1 MSTKEQHF
9 VPRVYMKA
17 WETTVETSKE
27 PTKKFQGVYIFENSE
42 IGEGANR
49 KTVLWKPH
57 LYTIN
62 FRYYFICKS
71 CPRVKSEFV
80 NMIYKLL
87 RTEFKQPV
95 YGKLAH
101 SVIKTKKSI
110 NKHFFEVTDWDF
122 FYDDGNIAR
131 KKAIKSQI
139 DALNCYILE
148 SSFDDYFEKNW
159 ERIYKQFIY
168 SVRNGMPIGLGRSE
182 KIIPVDIANDMLAS
196 FFIMLCRNPKFDAM
210 GIYKKIKDKILYPLF
225 ISMCDS
231 KEDDA
236 PSQEESKALA
246 DELMTG
252 IWYSELYKMF
262 FKKSGGFYHN
272 VINVALDKCQI
283 VLYEAYDGAGL
294 FITSDNP
301 AFEHKSAVERQNLN
315 GMIFPLTPKY
325 LIFIG
330 KGDEK
335 INVVDHRYANSDV
348 VRLFNRII
356 VQNKTKSVIAATKY
370 LTDSI

>member
-110 NKHFFEVTDWDF
+110 NKKGFPW
-122 FYDDGNIAR
+122 N
-131 KKAIKSQI
+131 
-139 DALNCYILE
+139 
-148 SSFDDYFEKNW
+148 
-159 ERIYKQFIY
+159 
-168 SVRNGMPIGLGRSE
+168 LGRISCGW
-182 KIIPVDIANDMLAS
+182 S
-196 FFIMLCRNPKFDAM
+196 FRKRNKRT
-210 GIYKKIKDKILYPLF
+210 
-225 ISMCDS
+225 S
-231 KEDDA
+231 
-236 PSQEESKALA
+236 
-246 DELMTG
+246 
-252 IWYSELYKMF
+252 
-262 FKKSGGFYHN
+262 
-272 VINVALDKCQI
+272 
-283 VLYEAYDGAGL
+283 YE
-294 FITSDNP
+294 T
-301 AFEHKSAVERQNLN
+301 R
-315 GMIFPLTPKY
+315 
-325 LIFIG
+325 
-330 KGDEK
+330 
-335 INVVDHRYANSDV
+335 
-348 VRLFNRII
+348 NRRR
-356 VQNKTKSVIAATKY
+356 NRHTF
-370 LTDSI
+370 